1 MSDDARD
8 QKDREG
14 PSYSIGEL
22 AALGGVSRRT
32 VRYYVQRGLLE
43 APTGLGRGRHYR
55 QRHLDALIR
64 IRKLQEAG
72 RPLAEIAA
80 ELASPAEP
88 LKSLPGAMA
97 GDRSAPAGRVSR
109 WTRIEIDDG
118 IELHLR
124 DVGLDPRR
132 APSVL
137 DAIRRII
144 QQGGRK

>member
-1 MSDDARD
+1 MSDDTRD
-8 QKDREG
+8 RKDRKS

-55 QRHLDALIR
+55 QRHLDTLIR

-72 RPLAEIAA
+72 RPLAEIAI
-80 ELASPAEP
+80 ELASPATPEP
-88 LKSLPGAMA
+88 AREALA
-97 GDRSAPAGRVSR
+97 GDLSAPAGRVSR
-109 WTRIEIDDG
+109 WTRIEIEDG
-118 IELHLR
+118 VELHLR

-144 QQGGRK
+144 KKGGRR